1 MSKSCEV
8 LQCKGGKDCRT
19 WRTQVVRRAFGKE
32 RCSSEGCR
40 SRADVTSRGRWQGGH
55 VHVCVDTGVRMC
67 VRVYICIYTH
77 TFIHISIGFTAKN
90 IASG

>member
-8 LQCKGGKDCRT
+8 LQCKGGKDRRT

-32 RCSSEGCR
+32 RCSSEGRR

-55 VHVCVDTGVRMC
+55 VHVCVDTGVRVC
-67 VRVYICIYTH
+67 VRIHMYIHSHIYTY
-77 TFIHISIGFTAKN
+77 IHRVHS
-90 IASG
+90 

>member
-8 LQCKGGKDCRT
+8 LQRKGGKDRRT

-32 RCSSEGCR
+32 RRSSEGR
-40 SRADVTSRGRWQGGH
+40 RARVDVTSRGRWQGGH

-67 VRVYICIYTH
+67 ARIYICIYTH

-90 IASG
+90 ITSG